1 MDAQIQLMGFGQD
14 LQWGKEV
21 KLNLQMGLFGLIQC
35 TIVVAS
41 LVGCIIDINVSHA
54 CTMNVHKVLGD
65 FSDQ

>member
-1 MDAQIQLMGFGQD
+1 MGP
-14 LQWGKEV
+14 
-21 KLNLQMGLFGLIQC
+21 FGLIQC

-41 LVGCIIDINVSHA
+41 LAGCIIDINVSHA

>member
-1 MDAQIQLMGFGQD
+1 MGP
-14 LQWGKEV
+14 
-21 KLNLQMGLFGLIQC
+21 FGLIQC

>member
-21 KLNLQMGLFGLIQC
+21 KMKLYMGPFGLIQC
-35 TIVVAS
+35 TVVVAS
-41 LVGCIIDINVSHA
+41 LAGYIIDINVSHA